1 MASNIMANGKI
12 IVEMV
17 GVFMKIN
24 KLLINML
31 EIGNKIKRM
40 VLENKSLLYIF
51 IKVIL

>member
-1 MASNIMANGKI
+1 MVLNIMDNGKI
-12 IVEMV
+12 IVEVV

-40 VLENKSLLYIF
+40 VLENK
-51 IKVIL
+51 